1 MQKKIKKVVSLGALV
16 AGMIFLAG
24 CGTKSASVNTPMQKV
39 TQAPA
44 EKPVTGTSAETV
56 QTPAPTGKVD
66 ATVDAI
72 ISGADSEKAQATSD
86 TDSVKAITDDSAD
99 SNNLSQTYEQQL

>member
-1 MQKKIKKVVSLGALV
+1 MRKEAKNFLALGLLTTGV
-16 AGMIFLAG
+16 LFLAG
-24 CGTKSASVNTPMQKV
+24 CGAKNTPKSVPMQKT

-44 EKPVTGTSAETV
+44 EKAATNASAEAV
-56 QTPAPTGKVD
+56 ATPAPTGKVD

-72 ISGADSEKAQATSD
+72 ISGAEGEKAQATSD
-86 TDSVKAITDDSAD
+86 SDSVKAMTDDSAN